1 MYLVFT
7 HMPDE
12 LPQATQVFAVVFV
25 LVFPALINSLVCLY
39 YRGRK
44 TKTDRL
50 LEKEKLMP
58 IVNVETSVPRL
69 R

>member
-25 LVFPALINSLVCLY
+25 LRISSAN
-39 YRGRK
+39 
-44 TKTDRL
+44 
-50 LEKEKLMP
+50 
-58 IVNVETSVPRL
+58 
-69 R
+69 